1 MIKARAISTDRND
14 WRVAT
19 HYRLSAPVMAPTWIA
34 GGAEIVD
41 VPTVDVVVSAVR
53 HEFAHETLVFRAY
66 PDGTIAD
73 YAEISG
79 LRKTMDHGEVLAL
92 MGCVIV

>member
-1 MIKARAISTDRND
+1 MIKAHAISTDRTD

-19 HYRLSAPVMAPTWIA
+19 HYRLSEPFMAPTWIT
-34 GGAEIVD
+34 GVEDTVD

-53 HEFAHETLVFRAY
+53 HEYAHEALVFRAY

-73 YAEISG
+73 YAEITG
-79 LRKTMDHGEVLAL
+79 LRETMDHGEVLAL